1 MFANRSAYAGLSHFR
16 RAKML
21 NILITENEVFT
32 LGNSF
37 QNFIEKMK
45 KNCPGCKIADTAR
58 EYAVIE
64 NDDEV
69 IAIKSTINDFARRL
83 DRADSLTKTDTP

>member
-1 MFANRSAYAGLSHFR
+1 
-16 RAKML
+16 ML
-21 NILITENEVFT
+21 GVLITETEVFT
-32 LGNSF
+32 LGTSF

-64 NDDEV
+64 KDDDV
-69 IAIKSTINDFARRL
+69 IAIKSIINDLAKRL
-83 DRADSLTKTDTP
+83 DMTASLTNTP